1 MPAPKLGDTV
11 LYEPPE
17 DSEVKGTLV
26 GVVVKVE
33 DFKDID
39 KEDGCKIALWC
50 FPHDKGMPSGWATP
64 EGYSKKAKPDHW
76 RWPGEGE

>member
-1 MPAPKLGDTV
+1 MPAPKLGDIV

-17 DSEVKGTLV
+17 DSTVKGTIV

-50 FPHDKGMPSGWATP
+50 FPHEKDMPSGWATP

-76 RWPGEGE
+76 RWPAV